1 MAGCIMG
8 QKWGIESNFKKD
20 IVNNPSHYTFGN
32 VECIDAIESSMSK
45 ESFCGFL
52 KGNVIKYIW
61 RYEHKGRS
69 IEDLKKCKWY
79 LNKLIKIRKELEN
92 DNANA

>member
-1 MAGCIMG
+1 MDDCIIG
-8 QKWGIESNFKKD
+8 NKWGIEDNLKKD

-52 KGNVIKYIW
+52 KGNVMKYVW

-69 IEDLKKCKWY
+69 IEDLEKCKWY
-79 LNKLIKIRKELEN
+79 LNKLIEIRKELEN
-92 DNANA
+92 DNA

>member
-8 QKWGIESNFKKD
+8 ETWVTEDDLKKD

-52 KGNVIKYIW
+52 KGNVIKYVW

-69 IEDLKKCKWY
+69 IEDLEKCKWY
-79 LNKLIKIRKELEN
+79 LNKLIEIRKELEN
-92 DNANA
+92 DNA

>member
-8 QKWGIESNFKKD
+8 QKWGIEDNFKKD

-52 KGNVIKYIW
+52 KGNVMKYVW

-69 IEDLKKCKWY
+69 IEDLEKCKWY
-79 LNKLIKIRKELEN
+79 LNKLIEIRKELEN
-92 DNANA
+92 DNA

>member
-8 QKWGIESNFKKD
+8 QKWGIEDNFKKD

-69 IEDLKKCKWY
+69 IENLKKCKWY

-92 DNANA
+92 DNA

>member
-1 MAGCIMG
+1 MAGCLMG
-8 QKWGIESNFKKD
+8 QKWGIENNFKKD

-52 KGNVIKYIW
+52 KGNVMKYVW

-69 IEDLKKCKWY
+69 IEDLEKCKWY
-79 LNKLIKIRKELEN
+79 LNKLIEIRKELEN
-92 DNANA
+92 DNA

>member
-8 QKWGIESNFKKD
+8 QKWGIEDNFKKD

-92 DNANA
+92 DNA